1 MFPANSQLGLWA
13 FSVDLGEGTDYREL
27 EPVARMDATEGD
39 TDHRSK
45 LLSRIDSL
53 SSIVGGG
60 TGLYDSVLAAYR
72 SMQQTY
78 DPASI
83 NSVIL
88 LTDGSNDDPRS
99 DERRGGKECV
109 STCRSRWS
117 ASH

>member
-1 MFPANSQLGLWA
+1 
-13 FSVDLGEGTDYREL
+13 
-27 EPVARMDATEGD
+27 MDATEGD

-88 LTDGSNDDPRS
+88 LTDGANDDPSSISLQEILDTLNCEQDQKRPAPIIPLGVTAAHHT
-99 DERRGGKECV
+99 EH
-109 STCRSRWS
+109 TTQN
-117 ASH
+117 